1 MFYEQ
6 FKALLKM
13 YTTGDRTNHNNFIFK
28 HPAVPLIA
36 GTCPPFPSL
45 HIPPSEG
52 RPMRRRNPLPAE
64 APARRRPRALVCGL
78 CLLPPTPLHSTDNDG
93 GGRRAACVRWPR
105 TPAGYRVSDAV

>member
-36 GTCPPFPSL
+36 GTCPPS
-45 HIPPSEG
+45 
-52 RPMRRRNPLPAE
+52 
-64 APARRRPRALVCGL
+64 
-78 CLLPPTPLHSTDNDG
+78 LPPNLSQ
-93 GGRRAACVRWPR
+93 RW
-105 TPAGYRVSDAV
+105 GSH